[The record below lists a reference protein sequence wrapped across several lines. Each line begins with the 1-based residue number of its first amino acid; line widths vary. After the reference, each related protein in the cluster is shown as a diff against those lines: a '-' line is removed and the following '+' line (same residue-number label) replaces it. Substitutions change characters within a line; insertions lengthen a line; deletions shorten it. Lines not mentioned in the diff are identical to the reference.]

1 MKAKNNFF
9 QFKHFRINQA
19 RAAMKVSTEACILG
33 GYCQQEN
40 PTNILDIGT
49 GTGLLA
55 MMLHQKYPQA
65 SITALE
71 IEENAFAQA
80 QENIE
85 NNFFN
90 EKISLLKQSVQDFVH
105 QSKQI
110 FNLIV
115 CNPPF
120 YKNHLLSENEHRNI
134 ALHQQTLSLEEL
146 AHCISQLLAAQGL
159 AYILLPPYPMHEF
172 LNFAEAKGLFPV
184 KILEIYHSQK
194 HQIFRYIIAFGFFK
208 TSIEPEKLYIKNTDE
223 NYTEQF
229 RELLKD
235 YYLAF

>member
-1 MKAKNNFF
+1 MRGKNNYF

-19 RAAMKVSTEACILG
+19 KAAMKVSTEACILG
-33 GYCQQEN
+33 GYCQEEN

-71 IEENAFAQA
+71 IEENTFAQA

-85 NNFFN
+85 NAFLS
-90 EKISLLKQSVQDFVH
+90 EKISLLKQSVQDFAH
-105 QSKQI
+105 QSRQK

-120 YKNHLLSENEHRNI
+120 YKNHLLSENEQRNI

-146 AHCISQLLAAQGL
+146 AQCLGQLLAAKGL
-159 AYILLPPYPMHEF
+159 AYILLPAYQMQEF
-172 LNFAEAKGLFPV
+172 LIFAEAKGLFPV

-208 TSIEPEKLYIKNTDE
+208 KHIEAEKLCIKNIDE
-223 NYTEQF
+223 TYTEQF
-229 RELLKD
+229 RQLLKD
-235 YYLAF
+235 FYLAF